1 MAVWG
6 PAVTVPKAPT
16 GWVQR
21 ALPLV
26 VGVCLTFT
34 LTVVLTLEPMDMG
47 VEGVEGGVVTEIVLL
62 LEEMLPAAS

>member
-1 MAVWG
+1 M
-6 PAVTVPKAPT
+6 PKAPT

-26 VGVCLTFT
+26 VGVCLTLS
-34 LTVVLTLEPMDMG
+34 LTVVFTLEPIDIG

-62 LEEMLPAAS
+62 LRETLPAAS